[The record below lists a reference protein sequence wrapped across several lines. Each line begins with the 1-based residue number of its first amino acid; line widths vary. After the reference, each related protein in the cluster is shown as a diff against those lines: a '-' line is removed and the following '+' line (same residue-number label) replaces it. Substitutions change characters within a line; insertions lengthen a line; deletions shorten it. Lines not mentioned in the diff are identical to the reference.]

1 MVEELQL
8 TFKGYH
14 QLNEMSPGHESTIS
28 TNFEKSDETLHIHI
42 YIYILCSSF
51 SSPLS
56 SPSSPPRAIKPFPRA
71 EAKYIVKKERAA
83 AWMKA
88 SWHPPPSL
96 PSQTDHPL
104 PLKNALRER
113 ERERERNSTWDFC
126 LPSLAL
132 VAIESTWS
140 IDEKFRDDQSWT
152 RQRTGQFL
160 IFVEF
165 VRLVLLS
172 SIHFPIDIS
181 LSGFFFPLFCALVIA
196 LEEEKG
202 RKEGRGREKE
212 G

>member
-42 YIYILCSSF
+42 YILCFSFF
-51 SSPLS
+51 SSTFVPLLT
-56 SPSSPPRAIKPFPRA
+56 PSSDKTLPTRGS
-71 EAKYIVKKERAA
+71 EVYCKKRTSRRVNE
-83 AWMKA
+83 
-88 SWHPPPSL
+88 SILEPPPSL

-113 ERERERNSTWDFC
+113 EVEERSTWDFC

-160 IFVEF
+160 FSSNSF
-165 VRLVLLS
+165 ASSFSRPYTFLLIYLFQVFS
-172 SIHFPIDIS
+172 FLFFARS
-181 LSGFFFPLFCALVIA
+181 LS
-196 LEEEKG
+196 
-202 RKEGRGREKE
+202 R
-212 G
+212 

>member
-1 MVEELQL
+1 MKCHLVTKAQFQPTLKNL
-8 TFKGYH
+8 TRHY
-14 QLNEMSPGHESTIS
+14 TY
-28 TNFEKSDETLHIHI
+28 I
-42 YIYILCSSF
+42 YIYIILCSSF
-51 SSPLS
+51 FSSTFVPLLT
-56 SPSSPPRAIKPFPRA
+56 PSSDKTLPTRGS
-71 EAKYIVKKERAA
+71 EVYCKKRTSRRVNE
-83 AWMKA
+83 
-88 SWHPPPSL
+88 SILEPPPSL

-113 ERERERNSTWDFC
+113 ERERERSTWDFC

-160 IFVEF
+160 IFVQF

>member
-42 YIYILCSSF
+42 YILCSSF
-51 SSPLS
+51 FSSTFVPLLT
-56 SPSSPPRAIKPFPRA
+56 PSSDKTLPTRGS
-71 EAKYIVKKERAA
+71 EVYCKKRTSRRVNE
-83 AWMKA
+83 
-88 SWHPPPSL
+88 SILEPPPSL

-113 ERERERNSTWDFC
+113 EVEERSTWDFC

-160 IFVEF
+160 FSSNSF
-165 VRLVLLS
+165 ASSFSRPYTFLLIYLFQVFS
-172 SIHFPIDIS
+172 FLFFARS
-181 LSGFFFPLFCALVIA
+181 LS
-196 LEEEKG
+196 
-202 RKEGRGREKE
+202 R
-212 G
+212 